1 MMVGENKKLTPSKR
15 VAYTAVM
22 CALLIGGQLALSA
35 VSGVEIVTV
44 LMVCFCCV
52 SGVRTGAVCAV
63 AFTLLRCFLFGFH
76 PTAFILY
83 LIYFP
88 SLALV
93 FGGMGHIKKQVY
105 ESCPPLLTAVVCTAL
120 ILIAGASLF
129 CNLSGVI
136 KISAVYKNFVN
147 VLLWI
152 IFAISVALCAAF
164 CVLTVLKKK
173 GANTA
178 GLIEIITVTAAAC
191 LCTVCFTLL
200 DDIISPLFYG
210 WSKQTALTYFYASFL
225 AMLPQTVCTAVTVST
240 MYLPLTSV
248 MKKAVSL

>member
-1 MMVGENKKLTPSKR
+1 MMVGESKKLTPSKR

-152 IFAISVALCAAF
+152 IFAISVALCAVF

-191 LCTVCFTLL
+191 LCTVCFTFL